1 MDMKQDIQ
9 STRHYYIGIDP
20 GKKGYLCLYNANY
33 SGYKHYP
40 LFDGNRLNREMLD
53 TIAKLAET
61 YTIMAVVEQVHS
73 MPHDGVSRAFSFG
86 TNYGMIL
93 GALEVMGIPY
103 CTVTP
108 GKWQKTICEV
118 VDKASNTKQMH
129 YNAACR
135 LFPNIDFRKSERSRT
150 WDDNKVDATLICEY
164 GKRKQL

>member
-1 MDMKQDIQ
+1 MTNLRNIEP
-9 STRHYYIGIDP
+9 TRNYYIGIDP

-40 LFDGNRLNREMLD
+40 LFDGNRLNRAMLR
-53 TIAKLAET
+53 TLKKLAET

-93 GALEVMGIPY
+93 GALEAIGIPY

-108 GKWQKTICEV
+108 GKWQKAICEA

>member
-1 MDMKQDIQ
+1 MTD
-9 STRHYYIGIDP
+9 YYIGIDP

-73 MPHDGVSRAFSFG
+73 MPHQGVASTFSFG
-86 TNYGMIL
+86 TNYGMLI
-93 GALEVMGIPY
+93 GMLETLGIPY
-103 CTVTP
+103 TTVTP
-108 GKWQKTICEV
+108 GKWQKYICEA
-118 VDKASNTKQMH
+118 VDKASNPKQMH

-135 LFPNIDFRKSERSRT
+135 LFPNIDFRKSDRSRT